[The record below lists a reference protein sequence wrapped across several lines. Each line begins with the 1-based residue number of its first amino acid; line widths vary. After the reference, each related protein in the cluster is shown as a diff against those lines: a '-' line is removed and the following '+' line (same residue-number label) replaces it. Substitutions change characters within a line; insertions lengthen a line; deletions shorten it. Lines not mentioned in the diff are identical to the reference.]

1 MLMNEYCSWVG
12 TWSATSEATRG
23 VLCTNLGEVGPP
35 RTSEVDVD
43 QVGLGPERS
52 ESETLHPLPPGEES
66 GEAGEFP
73 GD

>member
-1 MLMNEYCSWVG
+1 MSI
-12 TWSATSEATRG
+12 
-23 VLCTNLGEVGPP
+23 LCTNLGEVGSL

-52 ESETLHPLPPGEES
+52 ESETFHPLPPGEES
-66 GEAGEFP
+66 GEAGIIF

>member
-1 MLMNEYCSWVG
+1 MSI
-12 TWSATSEATRG
+12 
-23 VLCTNLGEVGPP
+23 LCTNLGEVGSL

-52 ESETLHPLPPGEES
+52 ESKTLHSLPPGEES
-66 GEAGEFP
+66 GEAGEFS